1 METIEAWLTAKA
13 AVIFAAAS
21 GAAIH
26 VAIFWSSPKV
36 MIRQFIAC
44 VLFGI
49 NFGPAFFGLVT
60 HYTNFG
66 NDTYF
71 SIEAVKGATICATGL
86 CGVYLTEGF
95 VALAKRWSSNPQL
108 PWKKP

>member
-1 METIEAWLTAKA
+1 MANSQGGCDFCCRVGGSNPRRYIL
-13 AVIFAAAS
+13 V
-21 GAAIH
+21 
-26 VAIFWSSPKV
+26 SPLV
-36 MIRQFIAC
+36 MIRQFLAC

-60 HYTNFG
+60 HYT
-66 NDTYF
+66 YF
-71 SIEAVKGATICATGL
+71 SSASAEGATICATGL